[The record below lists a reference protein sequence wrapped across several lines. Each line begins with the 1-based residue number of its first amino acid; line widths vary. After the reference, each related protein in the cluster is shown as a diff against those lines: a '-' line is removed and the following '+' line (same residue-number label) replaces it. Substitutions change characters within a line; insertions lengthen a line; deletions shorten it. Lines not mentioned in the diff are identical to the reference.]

1 MILLAYVVEFSS
13 KVFKKEYL
21 LLKVCTYWSIDTLQY
36 NNRAKVSVYTIQLG
50 TVQVLHH
57 HVFDFF

>member
-21 LLKVCTYWSIDTLQY
+21 LLKVYVPIGLLILCNIIIEQKSVFTQY
-36 NNRAKVSVYTIQLG
+36 N
-50 TVQVLHH
+50 
-57 HVFDFF
+57 